1 LSFSEVAMKGW
12 SEWQVLRMADAPG
25 EATLAEILD
34 GGQSFRWQRNDD
46 GAWTGVFG
54 HHIAQLRPN
63 PEGLAWRQPLGK
75 PDVAEALGIY
85 LDAAGTQARATDAL
99 PWRSDPFLASAL
111 ARFPGLRILAQ
122 TPDEAL
128 LAFLCSSNKQII
140 QIRRMVAALAEKL
153 GQELAPNFHA
163 LPDWAKLAQADPATL
178 KACGLGYR
186 ANFIQATARE
196 LERRPNWAAELGA
209 LETDAL
215 LIELTK
221 LPGVGPKVAACV
233 ALFGFG
239 RLESFPVDTWIE
251 QILVEGYALK
261 GWKRLALERFG
272 RAHYGAAAGLAQQ
285 FLFAAARAESRKP
298 KD

>member
-1 LSFSEVAMKGW
+1 
-12 SEWQVLRMADAPG
+12 MADAPG

-196 LERRPNWAAELGA
+196 LERRPNWATALGT

-261 GWKRLALERFG
+261 AWKRAALERFG

-285 FLFAAARAESRKP
+285 FLFAAARAESRKL
-298 KD
+298 KR

>member
-196 LERRPNWAAELGA
+196 LERRPNWATALGT

-261 GWKRLALERFG
+261 GWKRTTLERFG
-272 RAHYGAAAGLAQQ
+272 RAHYGTGAGLAQQ

-298 KD
+298 KR

>member
-1 LSFSEVAMKGW
+1 MKGW
-12 SEWQVLRMADAPG
+12 SEWQMLRMADAPG

-46 GAWTGVFG
+46 GTWTGVFG
-54 HHIAQLRPN
+54 CHIAQLRPN

-85 LDAAGTQARATDAL
+85 LDAAGAQARATDAL

-261 GWKRLALERFG
+261 GWKRTALERFG

>member
-1 LSFSEVAMKGW
+1 
-12 SEWQVLRMADAPG
+12 
-25 EATLAEILD
+25 
-34 GGQSFRWQRNDD
+34 
-46 GAWTGVFG
+46 
-54 HHIAQLRPN
+54 
-63 PEGLAWRQPLGK
+63 
-75 PDVAEALGIY
+75 LGIY
-85 LDAAGTQARATDAL
+85 LDAAGAQARATDAL

-153 GQELAPNFHA
+153 GQELAPNFYA
-163 LPDWAKLAQADPATL
+163 LPDWAKLAQADAATL

-196 LERRPNWAAELGA
+196 LERRPNWAAALGT

-239 RLESFPVDTWIE
+239 RHESFPVDTWIE

-261 GWKRLALERFG
+261 GWKRTTLERFG
-272 RAHYGAAAGLAQQ
+272 RAHYGAGAGLAQQ

-298 KD
+298 KR

>member
-1 LSFSEVAMKGW
+1 MNDW

-54 HHIAQLRPN
+54 RHIAQLKTH

-75 PDVAEALGIY
+75 PTIAEDLAIY
-85 LDAAGTQARATDAL
+85 LDAAGKQARAIDAL

-111 ARFPGLRILAQ
+111 SHFPGLRILAQ

-140 QIRRMVAALAEKL
+140 QIRRMVAALAERL
-153 GQELAPNFHA
+153 GQELAPGFHA
-163 LPDWAKLAQADPATL
+163 LPDWAKLAQADAATL

-186 ANFIQATARE
+186 AKFIQETARE
-196 LERRPNWAAELGA
+196 LKRRPNWAEELGA

-215 LIELTK
+215 LVELTN

-251 QILVEGYALK
+251 QILVEGYALN
-261 GWKRLALERFG
+261 GWKRTALEHFG
-272 RAHYGAAAGLAQQ
+272 RAHYGASAGLAQQ
-285 FLFAAARAESRKP
+285 FLFAAARAQSKKP
-298 KD
+298 KDE

>member
-1 LSFSEVAMKGW
+1 MKGW

-196 LERRPNWAAELGA
+196 LERRPNWATALGT

-239 RLESFPVDTWIE
+239 RHESFPVDTWIE

-261 GWKRLALERFG
+261 GWKRTTLERFG
-272 RAHYGAAAGLAQQ
+272 RAHYGAGAGLAQQ

-298 KD
+298 KR

>member
-1 LSFSEVAMKGW
+1 
-12 SEWQVLRMADAPG
+12 MADAPG

-196 LERRPNWAAELGA
+196 LERRPNWATALGT

-261 GWKRLALERFG
+261 GWKRTTLERFG

>member
-1 LSFSEVAMKGW
+1 MRDW
-12 SEWQVLRMADAPG
+12 SEWQVLRMADTPG

-54 HHIAQLRPN
+54 CHVAQLRPS

-75 PDVAEALGIY
+75 PTIAKDLGLY
-85 LDAAGTQARATDAL
+85 LDAAGTQARAIDAL

-122 TPDEAL
+122 QPDEAL

-140 QIRRMVAALAEKL
+140 QIRRMVAALADQL
-153 GQELAPNFHA
+153 GEELTPDFRA
-163 LPDWAKLAQADPATL
+163 LPGWAKLAQADPVTL

-186 ANFIQATARE
+186 ATFIQETARE
-196 LERRPNWAAELGA
+196 LERRPNWAKELGA

-215 LIELTK
+215 LVELAK

-285 FLFAAARAESRKP
+285 FLFAAARAQSKKP
-298 KD
+298 KG

>member
-1 LSFSEVAMKGW
+1 MSDW

-25 EATLAEILD
+25 EATLVEILD

-46 GAWTGVFG
+46 GTWTGVFG
-54 HHIAQLRPN
+54 RHIAQLRPE
-63 PEGLAWRQPLGK
+63 PEGIAWRQPLGK
-75 PDVAEALGIY
+75 PSIAEDLGIY
-85 LDAAGTQARATDAL
+85 LDAAGKQARAIDAL

-140 QIRRMVAALAEKL
+140 QIRRMVAALADQLGEKL
-153 GQELAPNFHA
+153 APDFHA
-163 LPDWAKLAQADPATL
+163 LPDWAKLARADPVTL

-186 ANFIQATARE
+186 ATFIQETAIE
-196 LERRPNWAAELGA
+196 LERRPNWAEELGA

-215 LIELTK
+215 LVELAK

-251 QILVEGYALK
+251 QILVEGYTLK

-285 FLFAAARAESRKP
+285 FLFAAARAQSKNP
-298 KD
+298 KS